1 MKKIVLLT
9 CFIFLCACETK
20 ESLEVAIAPAPIKF
34 NLSVPIDPLEVENQ
48 FSEIEDVDV
57 IGGVFGELAEM
68 MANAEIEEGDL
79 GKFAF
84 TPCLYE
90 ISEIE
95 KIDFD
100 YVKSITLESIY
111 LQIKSDDPSASLDF
125 VEFAEGYIR
134 ALSLDEF
141 NFLQQDFSLCTEME
155 NIDADENIDYW
166 EFDLRNMKKAFS
178 FTKDRQI
185 ISHYITPEI
194 HLKNWRDLLSKK
206 RHLLLFFRVKIDK
219 APDYDFSI
227 TGDINLGVDIE
238 LKNKKE

>member
-1 MKKIVLLT
+1 MKKLVLLI
-9 CFIFLCACETK
+9 CFVFLCACETK
-20 ESLEVAIAPAPIKF
+20 ESLEVAIRPLPIKF
-34 NLSVPIDPLEVENQ
+34 KLSVPIDPLEVEDQ
-48 FSEIEDVDV
+48 FSDIEDVDV

-95 KIDFD
+95 KIDFN
-100 YVKSITLESIY
+100 YVRSITLENIY
-111 LQIKSDDPSASLDF
+111 LQINSSAPDASLDF
-125 VEFAEGYIR
+125 VEFAEGHIR

-141 NFLQQDFSLCTEME
+141 NFLQQDFSLCTDIE
-155 NIDADENIDYW
+155 NIDADQTIDYW
-166 EFDLRNMKKAFS
+166 DLDVSNMTKAFS

-185 ISHYITPEI
+185 ISNYITPEI
-194 HLKNWRDLLSKK
+194 HLKNWRDLLSEK

-219 APDYDFSI
+219 VPDYDFTI

-238 LKNKKE
+238 LKNEKK